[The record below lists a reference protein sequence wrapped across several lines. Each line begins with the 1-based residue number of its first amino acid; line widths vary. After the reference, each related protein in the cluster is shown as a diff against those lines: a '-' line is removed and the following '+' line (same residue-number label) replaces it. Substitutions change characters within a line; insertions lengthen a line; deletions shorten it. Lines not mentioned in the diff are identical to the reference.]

1 MATVLE
7 QVHAALR
14 IKSRT
19 LDDAEITPLIEAC
32 KADLRMHGVR
42 RVDETDPLIARAIVL
57 YCKAYF
63 GYDDQTERWQACYDG
78 LRDSMELSG
87 DYREEDI

>member
-14 IKSRT
+14 LKSRA

-42 RVDETDPLIARAIVL
+42 RVDETDPQMCI
-57 YCKAYF
+57 
-63 GYDDQTERWQACYDG
+63 
-78 LRDSMELSG
+78 RDSKGVFCDNITKFPSL
-87 DYREEDI
+87 ILCT